1 MILTILFLVFSVSA
15 EAQGAPVPFTQS
27 FQSQQSGGSERTGRS
42 GAVVRGSDH
51 EDPDYQKG
59 LRALDARQWDE
70 AVDDFDASA
79 SHKGANTD
87 AALYWKAYAMNR
99 AGRREDALATI
110 SELKEAYPSSRWI
123 KDAKALELEVRA
135 ATGAPVNAGTYSD
148 DDLKLLALNSLMQ
161 SDPQKALPIL
171 QKLLASNN
179 SDKIKDRAM
188 FVLSQNPSPE
198 ARKLL
203 ADTARNSSNPDLQL
217 KAIRYMGMM
226 GNEETRKELASVY
239 ASTSDERV
247 KRAILQSF
255 MMSGS
260 RDLLLNAAKTEKD
273 PALRKEAIRQ
283 LAISGGGEQLWQ
295 LYQSESSNDNK
306 QAILKSMFLTGD
318 SSRLI
323 EIARSDKDPQLRIAA
338 IKSLGLMGDKGRGD
352 VLVGIYR
359 SDQNREVRDAVV
371 RSLFLQQNAKALIDL
386 ARAEK
391 DPEMKREIVS
401 KLALIYSKDAT
412 DYMMEL
418 LK

>member
-15 EAQGAPVPFTQS
+15 ESQGGPVPFAQS
-27 FQSQQSGGSERTGRS
+27 FQSQQSGGSERTARS
-42 GAVVRGSDH
+42 GVVVRGSDH

-79 SHKGANTD
+79 SHKGPNTD
-87 AALYWKAYAMNR
+87 AALYWRAYAMNR

-171 QKLLASNN
+171 QELLASNN

-226 GNEETRKELASVY
+226 GNDETRKELASVY

-260 RDLLLNAAKTEKD
+260 RDLLLNAARTEKD

-359 SDQNREVRDAVV
+359 SDQNREVRDAVLH
-371 RSLFLQQNAKALIDL
+371 SLFLQQNAKALIDL

-401 KLALIYSKDAT
+401 KLALIHSKDAT